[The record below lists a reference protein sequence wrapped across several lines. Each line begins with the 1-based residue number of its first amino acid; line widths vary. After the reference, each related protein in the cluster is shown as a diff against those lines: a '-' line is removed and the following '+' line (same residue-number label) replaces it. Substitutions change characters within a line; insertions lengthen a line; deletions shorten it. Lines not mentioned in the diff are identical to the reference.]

1 MTLTYAEHFA
11 KKTNFAVT
19 LNCAVLHIASVAMQL
34 VTNSSAETWSM
45 KK

>member
-1 MTLTYAEHFA
+1 MTLTCAEHFA
-11 KKTNFAVT
+11 KKTNFAVSV
-19 LNCAVLHIASVAMQL
+19 NCAVLHVASVAVQL